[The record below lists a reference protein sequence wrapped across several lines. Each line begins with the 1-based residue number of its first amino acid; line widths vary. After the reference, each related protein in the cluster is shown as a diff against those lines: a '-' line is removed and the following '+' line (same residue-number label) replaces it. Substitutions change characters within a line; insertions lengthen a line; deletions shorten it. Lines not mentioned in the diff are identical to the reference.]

1 MNTSYSTAHGTL
13 VNCIDGTVQLSAIDF
28 AKKIWN
34 VKWVDVITDVAP
46 ERILSE
52 AKDREEVHH
61 IHDNIEASLCNQRT
75 KRLAIVSHSGCDVN
89 KVSDD
94 RKIEMLRRAVDHLRS
109 KYADADVM
117 GIWVD
122 GEGVPSR
129 LSRETLK

>member
-1 MNTSYSTAHGTL
+1 MNGPYDSTHGTL

-28 AKKIWN
+28 AKKTWN
-34 VKWVDVITDVAP
+34 VKWVDVITDAAP
-46 ERILSE
+46 EKILSE
-52 AKDREEVHH
+52 AQDREQVDH
-61 IHDNIEASLCNQRT
+61 IHDNIRVSLSNQQT
-75 KRLAIVSHSGCDVN
+75 KRLAVVSHSGCDIN

-122 GEGVPSR
+122 GEGI
-129 LSRETLK
+129 LSPLRP